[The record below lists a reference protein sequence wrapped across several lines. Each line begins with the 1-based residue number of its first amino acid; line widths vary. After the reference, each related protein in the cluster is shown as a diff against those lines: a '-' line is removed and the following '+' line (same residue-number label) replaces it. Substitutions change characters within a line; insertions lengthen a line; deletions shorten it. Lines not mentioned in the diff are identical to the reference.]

1 MVEGANDDFNRPLI
15 TLPMMQS
22 QTESVAT
29 SPPERVL
36 RARARL
42 GEGPVWDAA
51 TGTLLWVDI
60 FDHAVHRFDPAS
72 GRDEWWDVGE
82 VVGCV
87 WPSADGRLLVA
98 LRSRLALLDPRT
110 GDVQPFA
117 SVPEPA
123 RNRLN
128 DGACDARGRFWF
140 GSFSPERGGASLYR
154 YDPGDGV
161 RRMESGLTISNGLGW
176 SPDGG
181 TFYLTDSPAQRIHAC
196 DFDADAGTLSHRRTF
211 VDLRGQDG
219 FPDGLAVDAEG
230 GVWSARFAGG
240 CVVRYDERGRET
252 ARVAFPVPRPTS
264 CAFGGPGLRDL
275 YVTSASVGMSEEE
288 IEAAFDSGDLF
299 RLQPGIAGIPAHPF
313 VPPS

>member
-1 MVEGANDDFNRPLI
+1 MTKSEAD
-15 TLPMMQS
+15 
-22 QTESVAT
+22 
-29 SPPERVL
+29 SPAISPERVL

-51 TGTLLWVDI
+51 TETLLWVDI
-60 FDHAVHRFDPAS
+60 FDHAVHRYDPRS
-72 GRDEWWDVGE
+72 GRDQRWDVGE
-82 VVGCV
+82 VAGCV
-87 WPSADGRLLVA
+87 WPVADGRLLVA

-117 SVPEPA
+117 DVPEPP

-140 GSFSPERGGASLYR
+140 GSFSPDEGGASLYR
-154 YDPGDGV
+154 WSAEDRV
-161 RRMESGLTISNGLGW
+161 RRMETGLTISNGLGW

-181 TFYLTDSPAQRIHAC
+181 TFYLTDSPAQVIHAY
-196 DFDADAGTLSHRRTF
+196 DFDAEAGTLANRRTF

-240 CVVRYDERGRET
+240 CVVRYDQRGRET
-252 ARVAFPVPRPTS
+252 ARVSFPVPRPTS
-264 CAFGGPGLRDL
+264 CAFGGAEMRDL
-275 YVTSASVGMSEEE
+275 YVTSASVGISEEE
-288 IEAAFDSGDLF
+288 IEAGFDSGDLF
-299 RLQPGIAGIPAHPF
+299 RLRTGIPGLPVPPF